1 MVHFSVTA
9 SAPRYFLPSSM
20 HAACTTDSFFRH
32 SILVPTALFFAAA
45 STTLRRLSFLR
56 WLSLLLLVGAART
69 VFLACSA
76 GCRATSHDQSR
87 SGNEACNTKS
97 RKEFFKLLL
106 FHITPPLLPLILLA
120 CFYQKN
126 NLYLFSPA
134 NPPVCGR
141 ILCKTFATHISGI
154 IS

>member
-1 MVHFSVTA
+1 
-9 SAPRYFLPSSM
+9 M

-32 SILVPTALFFAAA
+32 SIIVPTALFFAAA
-45 STTLRRLSFLR
+45 STTLRR
-56 WLSLLLLVGAART
+56 LSLLLLVGAART

-106 FHITPPLLPLILLA
+106 FHKTPPLLLLILLP
-120 CFYQKN
+120 CSYQRQSSKN
-126 NLYLFSPA
+126 PIQRGFTIY
-134 NPPVCGR
+134 
-141 ILCKTFATHISGI
+141 
-154 IS
+154 

>member
-1 MVHFSVTA
+1 
-9 SAPRYFLPSSM
+9 
-20 HAACTTDSFFRH
+20 
-32 SILVPTALFFAAA
+32 VPTALFFAAA

-106 FHITPPLLPLILLA
+106 FHKTPPLLPLILLA

-126 NLYLFSPA
+126 NRKIRFKEDYRCYNPITPSWSVNPENAFAKKMWRCVKINLYL
-134 NPPVCGR
+134 R
-141 ILCKTFATHISGI
+141 ILCKTSAIHISGI
-154 IS
+154 FS